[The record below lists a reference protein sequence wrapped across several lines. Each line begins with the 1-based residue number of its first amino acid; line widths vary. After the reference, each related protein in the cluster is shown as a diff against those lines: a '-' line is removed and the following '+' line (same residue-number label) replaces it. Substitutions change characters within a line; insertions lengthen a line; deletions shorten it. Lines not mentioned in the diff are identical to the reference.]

1 MRDESTGVTD
11 PREKR
16 EEEVEGVGVR
26 SHKEIERIL
35 QRGRGE

>member
-1 MRDESTGVTD
+1 MKEERTGVRD
-11 PREKR
+11 PRERR

-35 QRGRGE
+35 QRVRGG